1 MHKRKTFFILALAA
15 LFVLSCSLSN
25 GATMSAAVLASP
37 SAATESPQRVQP
49 DQPIQTPAPSPELC
63 TVTAGLLNLRSCG
76 GTHCGV
82 LAVLKQ
88 GDRLTV
94 LELGDWI
101 EVQPDKGAAGFV
113 NSNYCRIGEN

>member
-1 MHKRKTFFILALAA
+1 MTKRKTLFILGALVA
-15 LFVLSCSLSN
+15 LVISCSLSD
-25 GATMSAAVLASP
+25 GASIGAAVLASP
-37 SAATESPQRVQP
+37 SVATESPQRVQP

-113 NSNYCRIGEN
+113 NSSYCKIGE

>member
-15 LFVLSCSLSN
+15 LFVLSCRLSN

-82 LAVLKQ
+82 LAVLAE
-88 GDRLTV
+88 GDDLTI
-94 LELGDWI
+94 LAAGDWLSV
-101 EVQPDKGAAGFV
+101 ETDKGLTGYINGA
-113 NSNYCRIGEN
+113 YCKIGE

>member
-1 MHKRKTFFILALAA
+1 MHKRTTFFILALLAILTLA
-15 LFVLSCSLSN
+15 CSLSDGEN
-25 GATMSAAVLASP
+25 MSAAVLASP

-76 GTHCGV
+76 GTDCEV

-94 LELGDWI
+94 LELGDWLKV
-101 EVQPDKGAAGFV
+101 ESDTGAAGFV
-113 NSNYCRIGEN
+113 NSNYCEIGE